1 MITLDNHCVRW
12 ADFTPFA
19 SVAAG
24 ALSLLKDHAS
34 FDQARRTRR
43 RLTAF
48 TDTAVLTMFVR
59 IAVILGA
66 CTRNYH
72 QGSKQQDP
80 GCQ

>member
-1 MITLDNHCVRW
+1 MITLDNHRIRW

-24 ALSLLKDHAS
+24 ALSLLKDRAS
-34 FDQARRTRR
+34 FDQTRRTGR
-43 RLTAF
+43 RLAAF

-59 IAVILGA
+59 IAVILGE

-72 QGSKQQDP
+72 
-80 GCQ
+80 